1 MQKKR
6 KEYVLPEEIIESIL
20 KVKEEEGYKSEVAAL
35 IHIIKSY
42 EEKKSITEE
51 VRCISEEITDTM
63 IQKNKAWMERVRWAT
78 KTAEVNSQILIDA
91 INTMLLIQGV
101 KYCSHIEYDKS
112 PVIEQSEAKIK
123 ERISHFKQEKDN
135 RKRKE

>member
-78 KTAEVNSQILIDA
+78 KTAEVKFTDPHRCDQYYAADTGGEILFP
-91 INTMLLIQGV
+91 
-101 KYCSHIEYDKS
+101 Y
-112 PVIEQSEAKIK
+112 
-123 ERISHFKQEKDN
+123 
-135 RKRKE
+135 